1 MSEVGIVKV
10 EHRCPDAAR
19 RASSPNPPDWF
30 AHIGSHRRVLP
41 RVGLGC
47 MRLSTEPR
55 PRDQA
60 VALLH
65 AALDRGLRLFDTATA
80 YCAHDAL
87 GENER
92 LLREALTTHAL
103 GPEAVI
109 VTKAGLR
116 RPAGAWRPDGRRGS
130 ILEDAERSCEA
141 LGRVPDV
148 LLLHAVDPSVP
159 FATSVRA
166 LEEARARGLTKA
178 IGLSNVTVGQL
189 AEARALAPIT
199 VVQQGYSV
207 FDERART
214 SGVLAACA
222 AQGLWVMAHTPLG
235 GPKRIGRL
243 GASEALRAVAARQG
257 LSPSGAALAALLD
270 AQPRLSVIPGTSRVE
285 RLDELARLAAVHLAE
300 SERHQLRAS
309 FSAIGPPVAVE
320 PTSGARPEVVLLM
333 GLQGAGK
340 SHLVD
345 RYVSEGFVRFN
356 RDSSGGTIK
365 DLALAMSRAL
375 ASGTTH
381 VVLDNTATTRA
392 TRAPVIEQAKKHG
405 AKVRGVWLDVPLHEA
420 QVNVIRRMLAAHG
433 RLLGPEEL
441 KAQRDNT
448 GLTPV
453 AHFRTLRELE
463 LPTKEEGF
471 DVLETRPFVREPSE
485 GRAGRFV
492 ALEVAQQVEPSE
504 VPTFVVAW
512 AETGADAVRAAAS
525 RLGAQALICPH
536 GGGPPV
542 CWCRPPLPGLLLEAC
557 HRHGLSPQRCE
568 VIGVTETHQMLAAT
582 VGATFSAP
590 TGGGSP

>member
-1 MSEVGIVKV
+1 MSG
-10 EHRCPDAAR
+10 
-19 RASSPNPPDWF
+19 
-30 AHIGSHRRVLP
+30 VLP

-55 PRDQA
+55 PRDEA

-65 AALDRGLRLFDTATA
+65 TALDRGLRLFDTATA

-92 LLREALTTHAL
+92 LLRDALTTHTL
-103 GPEAVI
+103 GSEAVI

-116 RPAGAWRPDGRRGS
+116 RPGGAWRPDGRRAS

-159 FATSVRA
+159 FSTSVRA
-166 LEEARARGLTKA
+166 LEDARARGLTRA
-178 IGLSNVTVGQL
+178 IGLSNITVAQL
-189 AEARALAPIT
+189 AEARTLAPIS
-199 VVQQGYSV
+199 VVQQGFSV

-222 AQGLWVMAHTPLG
+222 AHGLWVMAHTPLG

-243 GASEALRAVAARQG
+243 GASEVLRAVADAHA
-257 LSPSGAALAALLD
+257 LSPGGAALTALLD
-270 AQPRLSVIPGTSRVE
+270 AHPRLSVIPSTSRAE
-285 RLDELARLAAVHLAE
+285 RLDELARLPSVALAE
-300 SERHQLRAS
+300 PERQQLRAS
-309 FSAIGPPVAVE
+309 FSALGPPVEGA
-320 PTSGARPEVVLLM
+320 PTGGARPEVVLLM

-345 RYVSEGFVRFN
+345 RYVAEGFVRFN
-356 RDSSGGTIK
+356 RDLTGGTIK

-381 VVLDNTATTRA
+381 VVLDNTATTGA

-405 AKVRGVWLDVPLHEA
+405 AKVRGVWIDVPLHEA

-433 RLLGPEEL
+433 KLLGPAEL

-463 LPTKEEGF
+463 LPTKDEGF
-471 DVLETRPFVREPSE
+471 DSLETRPFVREPTE

-492 ALEVAQQVEPSE
+492 AFEVAEQLDAAD
-504 VPTFVVAW
+504 VPTFVFAW
-512 AETGADAVRAAAS
+512 TETGAEAVSAAAS

-557 HRHGLSPQRCE
+557 HRHGLSPRRCE
-568 VIGVTETHQMLAAT
+568 VIGMSETHQVLAAT
-582 VGATFSAP
+582 VGATFRALSA
-590 TGGGSP
+590 G